1 MLGAVGRRDSPLVKA
16 QDHSSHA
23 SPHDF
28 NGVGKRPWYRGGRSL
43 LEEHLRLEPE
53 LLDSTDDLVLNREST
68 LVELVGILEADEH
81 ASFEGALS
89 GLGLVWV
96 GYGSVTFGAKL
107 Y

>member
-1 MLGAVGRRDSPLVKA
+1 MTSMASGSDHGIAAAVPCWKNISGWSP
-16 QDHSSHA
+16 
-23 SPHDF
+23 
-28 NGVGKRPWYRGGRSL
+28 
-43 LEEHLRLEPE
+43 